1 MKNANENFEVMKY
14 MGGNP
19 KLYFNKAIAIQ
30 NMAFKVEYAE
40 KKLNQ
45 SCKTLIAAG
54 YCGGCRDCKLC
65 ALQAA
70 HDETVKALSKPEEAH
85 KRYLLWL
92 EKNPKVA
99 SENYGAYRSKDAQ
112 GHETMVMHGEPL
124 SPEAKRK
131 REVERRFQ
139 EMERIAKSHSLRRAQ
154 KDSLH
159 KLISERDKR
168 KAKWEAKKKDT
179 DPKQNRY
186 DSRWQ

>member
-1 MKNANENFEVMKY
+1 MEKKNEKFEVVNY

-30 NMAFKVEYAE
+30 KAAFKIEYAE

-70 HDETVKALSKPEEAH
+70 HDETVKALGNPEEAH
-85 KRYLLWL
+85 KRYLLWV
-92 EKNPKVA
+92 EKNAKVKP
-99 SENYGAYRSKDAQ
+99 ENYGAYRSYDAH
-112 GHETMVMHGEPL
+112 GHETMVMVYEPL
-124 SPEAKRK
+124 SPEAKHERK
-131 REVERRFQ
+131 VERRFR
-139 EMERIAKSHSLRRAQ
+139 EMEQIAKSSSLRREQ
-154 KDSLH
+154 KDCLH

-168 KAKWEAKKKDT
+168 KAKWECKKK

-186 DSRWQ
+186 DSR

>member
-70 HDETVKALSKPEEAH
+70 HDETVRILSNPEEAH

-92 EKNPKVA
+92 EKNAKVS
-99 SENYGAYRSKDAQ
+99 SENYGAYRSKDAH
-112 GHETMVMHGEPL
+112 GHETMVTVYEPL
-124 SPEAKRK
+124 SPEAKHK
-131 REVERRFQ
+131 REVERRFE
-139 EMERIAKSHSLRRAQ
+139 EMEQIAKSRSLRREQ

-168 KAKWEAKKKDT
+168 KAKWEAKKKA
-179 DPKQNRY
+179 PKQNRY

>member
-30 NMAFKVEYAE
+30 KAAFKIEYAE

-70 HDETVKALSKPEEAH
+70 HEETVKALSNPEEAH
-85 KRYLLWL
+85 KRYSLWL
-92 EKNPKVA
+92 EKNAEVEP
-99 SENYGAYRSKDAQ
+99 EDYGAYRSYDGK
-112 GHETMVMHGEPL
+112 GHKTVVMHGEEV
-124 SPEAKRK
+124 SPETKHK
-131 REVERRFQ
+131 REIERRIK
-139 EMERIAKSHSLRRAQ
+139 EMEKVASTKSKRREQ
-154 KDSLH
+154 KDCLH
-159 KLISERDKR
+159 KMISERDKR
-168 KAKWEAKKKDT
+168 KAKWETKKKDH
-179 DPKQNRY
+179 KQNRY

>member
-1 MKNANENFEVMKY
+1 MKKENFEITKY

-30 NMAFKVEYAE
+30 NMAFKIEYAE

-70 HDETVKALSKPEEAH
+70 HDETIKVLSNPEEAH

-99 SENYGAYRSKDAQ
+99 PENYGAYRSKDAH

-124 SPEAKRK
+124 SPEVKHE
-131 REVERRFQ
+131 REVERRFK
-139 EMERIAKSHSLRRAQ
+139 EMEKVASTSTKSQRREQ
-154 KDSLH
+154 KDCLH

-168 KAKWEAKKKDT
+168 KAKWESKKKDH
-179 DPKQNRY
+179 KQSRY

>member
-1 MKNANENFEVMKY
+1 MEKKNENFEVMKY
-14 MGGNP
+14 MGSNP

-30 NMAFKVEYAE
+30 KAAFKIEYAE

-70 HDETVKALSKPEEAH
+70 HDETIKVLSNPEEAH
-85 KRYLLWL
+85 KRYLLWV
-92 EKNPKVA
+92 EKNAKVKP
-99 SENYGAYRSKDAQ
+99 ENYGAYRSYDSK
-112 GHETMVMHGEPL
+112 GHETMVMLYEPL
-124 SPEAKRK
+124 SPEVKHERELKRK
-131 REVERRFQ
+131 LE
-139 EMERIAKSHSLRRAQ
+139 EMEKIASTQSKRREQ
-154 KDSLH
+154 KDCLH

-168 KAKWEAKKKDT
+168 KAKWEVKKKDH
-179 DPKQNRY
+179 KQNRY